1 MVRQTALDA
10 TRELRRAFGVLGM
23 LGRDTGPE
31 TLTDSTCAHADIE
44 TPVAKSQNGE
54 IARTTGVDG
63 SDLDAHPARVYRAA
77 HSWYGSS

>member
-1 MVRQTALDA
+1 M
-10 TRELRRAFGVLGM
+10 
-23 LGRDTGPE
+23 
-31 TLTDSTCAHADIE
+31 HADIE